1 MDVEVNS
8 PDETEE
14 RITSS
19 YEFLPPLNR
28 CKCEDI
34 NSKEYFK
41 EVKRMMF
48 NNMDLCGSLSKL
60 SVLNFDTK
68 YRKELKRNYDRA
80 DPLFDAWMTITGK
93 QRPEFDVQMFKKN
106 NPSVSGKADE
116 IRAKCGVRLSWID
129 REEEKKVYTKLK
141 VSQKEQIS
149 HDNKLPNKDFVSSF
163 QKDLECRKCG
173 S

>member
-8 PDETEE
+8 PDETED

-34 NSKEYFK
+34 NSKECFK

-93 QRPEFDVQMFKKN
+93 QRPEFDVQEK
-106 NPSVSGKADE
+106 VDG
-116 IRAKCGVRLSWID
+116 IRAKCGARLCWID
-129 REEEKKVYTKLK
+129 IEEKKRYIL
-141 VSQKEQIS
+141 
-149 HDNKLPNKDFVSSF
+149 N
-163 QKDLECRKCG
+163 
-173 S
+173 

>member
-8 PDETEE
+8 PDETED

-28 CKCEDI
+28 FKCED
-34 NSKEYFK
+34 NKSKEYFK

-93 QRPEFDVQMFKKN
+93 QRPEFDVQMFKQNKA
-106 NPSVSGKADE
+106 SVSGKIDE
-116 IRAKCGVRLSWID
+116 IRAKCGVRLCWID
-129 REEEKKVYTKLK
+129 REEKKRYILNPK
-141 VSQKEQIS
+141 V
-149 HDNKLPNKDFVSSF
+149 L
-163 QKDLECRKCG
+163 
-173 S
+173 

>member
-8 PDETEE
+8 PDETED

-93 QRPEFDVQMFKKN
+93 QCPEFDVQMFKQN
-106 NPSVSGKADE
+106 NPSVSEKVDE
-116 IRAKCGVRLSWID
+116 IRAKCGVRLCWID
-129 REEEKKVYTKLK
+129 REE
-141 VSQKEQIS
+141 
-149 HDNKLPNKDFVSSF
+149 NKRYILN
-163 QKDLECRKCG
+163 
-173 S
+173 

>member
-8 PDETEE
+8 PDETED
-14 RITSS
+14 RITLS

-28 CKCEDI
+28 FKCED
-34 NSKEYFK
+34 NKSKEYFK

-93 QRPEFDVQMFKKN
+93 QRAEFDIQMFKQS
-106 NPSVSGKADE
+106 NPSVSEKVDG
-116 IRAKCGVRLSWID
+116 IRAKCEARLCWID
-129 REEEKKVYTKLK
+129 IEEKKKVYTKLK
-141 VSQKEQIS
+141 V
-149 HDNKLPNKDFVSSF
+149 L
-163 QKDLECRKCG
+163 
-173 S
+173 

>member
-8 PDETEE
+8 PDETED

-93 QRPEFDVQMFKKN
+93 QRPEFDVQMFKQNKA
-106 NPSVSGKADE
+106 SVSGKIDE
-116 IRAKCGVRLSWID
+116 IRAKCGVRLCWID
-129 REEEKKVYTKLK
+129 REE
-141 VSQKEQIS
+141 KERYIL
-149 HDNKLPNKDFVSSF
+149 N
-163 QKDLECRKCG
+163 
-173 S
+173 